1 MNVDAQMIQEL
12 LEQQLPE
19 CDVSVDGAGGKFQVA
34 IVGDVFAGL
43 NAVKRQQLIYQHLN
57 PHIRSGA
64 IHAVS
69 MPSLLTRE
77 EAVA

>member
-1 MNVDAQMIQEL
+1 MSVDAQMIQDL
-12 LEQQLPE
+12 LQQQLPGCE
-19 CDVSVDGAGGKFQVA
+19 VAVQGAGGKFQVA
-34 IVGDVFAGL
+34 VIGEVFAGL

-57 PHIRSGA
+57 THIRSGA

-69 MPSLLTRE
+69 MSRLLTRE